1 MDHISKNV
9 SSVHAVKDEYHR
21 TLKRKVILI
30 CFLLFLLLVIIGFAS
45 TIGVID
51 FSITEVYHSIIDHFF
66 PGYFQVSGK
75 AERVIWNI
83 RLPRVC
89 LGILAGVGLGLAG
102 AAMQGILRNPLAS
115 PYTLGISSASG
126 FGAAVAIT
134 LGSGLLDGEYLIIG
148 NAFAGALLSS
158 IVVLA
163 LSGKKGTSP
172 ETMLLAGIAM
182 MFLFSSSIA
191 LLQYFASDEAAKE
204 VTFWLIGS
212 LSYADWDN
220 VKAIFVVLILTV
232 PLMMWKARDL
242 NIIIAGDDTAK
253 SLGLDVP
260 KIRVMLMVLS
270 SLLTASI
277 VCFTGT
283 IGFIGLVAPH
293 ITRMIIGGDNRF
305 VFPVSALMGGVLLS
319 VADIVS
325 ITVMSPVILP
335 IGIVTSYMGVPL
347 FMYLIIRKRKDYW

>member
-1 MDHISKNV
+1 MAAISQNV
-9 SSVHAVKDEYHR
+9 CSVSAIKADYHR
-21 TLKRKVILI
+21 TTKRKVFLI
-30 CFLLFLLLVIIGFAS
+30 VFLISLLVAIVGFAS

-51 FSITEVYHSIIDHFF
+51 LSITEVYHSIFDHFF
-66 PGYFQVSGK
+66 PGYFSVSGK
-75 AERVIWNI
+75 AERVVWNI

-89 LGILAGVGLGLAG
+89 LGILAGIGLGLAG
-102 AAMQGILRNPLAS
+102 AVMQGILRNPLAS

-134 LGSGLLDGEYLIIG
+134 LGSGLLGGEYLIIG

-163 LSGKKGTSP
+163 LAGKKGTTP
-172 ETMLLAGIAM
+172 ETMLLGGIAM

-212 LSYADWDN
+212 LSYANWDK
-220 VKAIFVVLILTV
+220 VKAIFIVLVLTV
-232 PLMMWKARDL
+232 PLLMWKARDL

-253 SLGLDVP
+253 SLGLDVA
-260 KIRVMLMVLS
+260 KIRVMLMVLA

-305 VFPVSALMGGVLLS
+305 VFPVSALVGGVLLS
-319 VADIVS
+319 VADIVA

-347 FMYLIIRKRKDYW
+347 FMYLIMRKRKDYW